1 MNGFIPTIRQCGKKP
16 PQKLYVVIDYSCN
29 FAVAFIERSDPL
41 CLSRENMSIALPVTG
56 CLADWRL
63 FGALDYRSL
72 TIFGSIVIMRNEHDL
87 YFAAGP
93 YEGDNKI
100 L

>member
-1 MNGFIPTIRQCGKKP
+1 
-16 PQKLYVVIDYSCN
+16 
-29 FAVAFIERSDPL
+29 
-41 CLSRENMSIALPVTG
+41 MSIALPVTG